1 MIAQHQQIDRDLR
14 QFLDEIRTVPPGLPH
29 QLARVLGYVH
39 DNLFD
44 PALNVKVV
52 KAQCQCHDN
61 NVTLRFHSALG
72 TGLREYIER
81 LRLTAADRLLRD
93 SRYPIYVVA
102 MAVGYTYPETFC
114 RAFQRQFGC
123 QPSCRRGASPPE
135 TGPEKSSRQ

>member
-1 MIAQHQQIDRDLR
+1 MIAQHQQIDQDLK
-14 QFLDEIRTVPPGLPH
+14 QFLDEISTIPPGLPR
-29 QLARVLGYVH
+29 QVVRVLSYVH
-39 DNLFD
+39 ENLFD

-52 KAQCQCHDN
+52 KAQCRCHDN

-81 LRLTAADRLLRD
+81 LRLTAADRLLRG

-123 QPSCRRGASPPE
+123 QPSSRRESAGLKP
-135 TGPEKSSRQ
+135 GPDKSSR